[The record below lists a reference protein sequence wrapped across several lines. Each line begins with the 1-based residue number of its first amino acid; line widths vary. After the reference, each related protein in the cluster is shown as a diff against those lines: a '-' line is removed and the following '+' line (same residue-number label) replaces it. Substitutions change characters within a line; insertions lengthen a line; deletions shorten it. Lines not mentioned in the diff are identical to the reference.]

1 MYTPSNSGRGM
12 IAPPGAG
19 ASLRG
24 VVAAGRLLRKAS
36 IFRCCPHRWG
46 WPRSCHSKG
55 PMHYVRFGGVHRRV
69 AGACLL
75 LVWLF
80 APTPSWAYR
89 PFISTDAAVADPKE
103 VEIEFGYFTLEREKG
118 ENSFVIPR
126 VVINYGVFKN
136 WEAVAEFAVRRSPD
150 AEVNVI
156 DPALF
161 MKGVLKEGFLQ
172 DKEGIGLAVEV
183 GLLLPSTEQ
192 EARHFGFEGIGI
204 LTDKLG
210 PFIFHLNGGL
220 GVERS
225 TGDLVGIWGVIGE
238 LPVATGFRL
247 VGEVNGEKPR
257 REEQRDSALLGL
269 IWQPWSSKNVWFDTG
284 IRRGFTSGVPDW
296 QFTLGITF
304 GFSVSSLRRSAASL
318 GDFYRASGTAGSR

>member
-1 MYTPSNSGRGM
+1 M
-12 IAPPGAG
+12 AD
-19 ASLRG
+19 
-24 VVAAGRLLRKAS
+24 GRLLRKAS
-36 IFRCCPHRWG
+36 IFRRCPRRRG
-46 WPRSCHSKG
+46 RPRFSHSEG
-55 PMHYVRFGGVHRRV
+55 PIHHCRSGGVHRRAV
-69 AGACLL
+69 GACLL

-80 APTPSWAYR
+80 TPTASWAYR

-103 VEIEFGYFTLEREKG
+103 VEIEFGYFTLDREKG
-118 ENSFVIPR
+118 ENSFIIPR

-161 MKGVLKEGFLQ
+161 IKGVLKEGFLQ
-172 DKEGIGLAVEV
+172 NKEGIGIAVEV
-183 GLLLPSTEQ
+183 GLLLPSTEK
-192 EARHFGFEGIGI
+192 EERNFGFEGIGI

-220 GVERS
+220 GVGRS
-225 TGDLVGIWGVIGE
+225 TSDLVGIWGVIGE
-238 LPVATGFRL
+238 LPVGAGLRL

-269 IWQPWSSKNVWFDTG
+269 IWQPWSAKNLWFDTG
-284 IRRGFTSGVPDW
+284 IRRGFASGVPDW
-296 QFTLGITF
+296 EFTLGITF
-304 GFSVSSLRRSAASL
+304 GFSVSSLWRSASSL
-318 GDFYRASGTAGSR
+318 GDFYRASGTGGVR